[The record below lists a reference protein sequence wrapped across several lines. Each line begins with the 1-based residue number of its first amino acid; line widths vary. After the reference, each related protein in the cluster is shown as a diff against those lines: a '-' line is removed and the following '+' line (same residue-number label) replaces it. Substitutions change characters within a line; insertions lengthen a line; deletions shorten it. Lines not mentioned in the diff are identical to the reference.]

1 MDTSA
6 PTAVLSQTNEAPHQ
20 SSGEAAPSPTP
31 PRPSRTPAP
40 RPPSSPGPFPPGHVP
55 AVAALPR
62 RSPSAPH
69 RGSPSPFCFYL
80 PARPRHP
87 SLHAQPPHPGPGHLT
102 HPAGAT
108 GLSEREKQ
116 GRKEPQAIASKPRP
130 DEDPC
135 GCLRSAWSGW
145 RLSVE
150 NEKSAPLSR
159 ICVVFNLCAIQRYLI
174 YTVVYFFLCECLRQ
188 KEQGL
193 PIPEAFAR
201 APLMA
206 QALWTNPQGGRCG
219 AGSEDGEVSR
229 VGLRVVEFG
238 KLDLG
243 GLTPTHKKHSKLKN
257 I

>member
-1 MDTSA
+1 M
-6 PTAVLSQTNEAPHQ
+6 
-20 SSGEAAPSPTP
+20 
-31 PRPSRTPAP
+31 
-40 RPPSSPGPFPPGHVP
+40 
-55 AVAALPR
+55 
-62 RSPSAPH
+62 
-69 RGSPSPFCFYL
+69 
-80 PARPRHP
+80 
-87 SLHAQPPHPGPGHLT
+87 
-102 HPAGAT
+102 
-108 GLSEREKQ
+108 
-116 GRKEPQAIASKPRP
+116 
-130 DEDPC
+130 
-135 GCLRSAWSGW
+135 
-145 RLSVE
+145 
-150 NEKSAPLSR
+150 
-159 ICVVFNLCAIQRYLI
+159 FNLCAIQRYLI